1 MFDQPTSSNCG
12 YNVGR
17 RRSKMLPFRSG
28 CKDFV
33 PIIRSEDLPLVKT
46 WIPVRYEPFRS
57 TTLVHK
63 GASLFV
69 TDLPP
74 FRGHVGYSAQYIK
87 LIF

>member
-1 MFDQPTSSNCG
+1 
-12 YNVGR
+12 
-17 RRSKMLPFRSG
+17 MLPFRSG

-46 WIPVRYEPFRS
+46 WIPVRYEPRS
-57 TTLVHK
+57 TTSVHK

-74 FRGHVGYSAQYIK
+74 FRGHVGYSAQDIK